1 MQGSIILAALLA
13 AGLAI
18 AANMV
23 LKRAGYIGLAYGG
36 PVFEEL
42 IKTGS
47 AIIFNVSVPGT
58 HILFGIMEAVGDYAW
73 GGKWKILSAISGVIA
88 HTIFGLV
95 TYFLINVYPVY
106 IALLGS
112 ITVHIVWN
120 VTVLKLSAEREKR

>member
-1 MQGSIILAALLA
+1 MQGSILLAALLA

-18 AANMV
+18 AANML

-36 PVFEEL
+36 PVLEEC

-73 GGKWKILSAISGVIA
+73 GGKWKILSAISGMIA

-95 TYFLINVYPVY
+95 TYFLMGVYPVF
-106 IALLGS
+106 ISVLAA
-112 ITVHIVWN
+112 ITVHMVWN
-120 VTVLKLSAEREKR
+120 ITVLKLSAERENR